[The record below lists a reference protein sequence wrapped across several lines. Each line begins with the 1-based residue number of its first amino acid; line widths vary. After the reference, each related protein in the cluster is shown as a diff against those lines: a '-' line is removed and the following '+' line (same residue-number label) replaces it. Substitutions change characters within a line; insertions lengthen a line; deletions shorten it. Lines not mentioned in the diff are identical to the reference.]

1 MREPDTARAGAPAED
16 IVAELRSRVR
26 GDVIGPADRGY
37 DRHRAV
43 FNARTD
49 RRPAA
54 IVRCESRDDVIAALG
69 VRAERGL
76 PFSVRAGGGSDR
88 AVADGGIVADVRPLK
103 DVTIDPQARVARVGA
118 GLNWAEMDAATQE
131 YGLAVTGARVSGLG
145 VAGVTLGG
153 GSGWLERL
161 LGPTCISLAG
171 AEVVLP
177 DGSVVTATED
187 ENPDLLWALRG
198 GGGNFGVVT
207 ELEFRLHPV
216 GPDLICGFLTYPRI
230 HAAQIGRR
238 YRDYIDNAPPETG
251 GGLVLFPGRA
261 GAFSVVFC
269 FAGSAGD
276 GERAVAPLR
285 SLGPSLD
292 AVSGNSYRAFQSMAD
307 LQNPF
312 GMRACLRR
320 GYLTELTDEALES
333 AIAAASRPASS
344 LSQVLLT
351 PLGGAMAGLDDQAMS
366 LRVPRT
372 GWAYQCLSLWP
383 PLPELDDGNISW
395 ARGFAE
401 AMQPFAAA
409 WPGTSGLASG
419 PGPGQHSAADGRA
432 SRPELRRIKQRYDPD
447 EIFLAEACGLSGL
460 HEW

>member
-1 MREPDTARAGAPAED
+1 MGERTAED
-16 IVAELRSRVR
+16 IVAELCSRVR
-26 GDVIGPADRGY
+26 GDVIGPTDRGY

-43 FNARTD
+43 FNARID

-76 PFSVRAGGGSDR
+76 PFSVRAGGGADR
-88 AVADGGIVADVRPLK
+88 AVADGGIAADVRPLK
-103 DVTIDPQARVARVGA
+103 GVKIDPEARVARVGA

-161 LGPTCISLAG
+161 LGPTCASLAG
-171 AEVVLP
+171 AEVVLA

-198 GGGNFGVVT
+198 SGGNFGVVT

-216 GPDLICGFLTYPRI
+216 GPDLLCGFLTYPRV
-230 HAAQIGRR
+230 HAFKIARR
-238 YRDYIDNAPPETG
+238 YRDYIENAPAEVS

-261 GAFSVVFC
+261 GAFSAVFC
-269 FAGSAGD
+269 FAGSASD

-285 SLGPSLD
+285 SLGPSLN
-292 AVSGNSYRAFQSMAD
+292 AVSENSYCAFQSMTD
-307 LQNPF
+307 LRNPS
-312 GMRACLRR
+312 GMRAYLRR
-320 GYLTELTDEALES
+320 GYLTELTDGALES
-333 AIAAASRPASS
+333 AIDAANRPASS
-344 LSQVLLT
+344 LSQILLT
-351 PLGGAMAGLDDQAMS
+351 PLGGAMTGLEDTAVS
-366 LRVPRT
+366 LRIPGTR
-372 GWAYQCLSLWP
+372 WAYQCLSLWP

-395 ARGFAE
+395 ACGFAE
-401 AMQPFAAA
+401 AMRPFTAAG
-409 WPGTSGLASG
+409 PDTSEIASARGQEQCCAAEDLASR
-419 PGPGQHSAADGRA
+419 Q
-432 SRPELRRIKQRYDPD
+432 ELRRIKQQYDPD
-447 EIFLAEACGLSGL
+447 GIFLAEPPIR
-460 HEW
+460 